1 MAAVARSDSRLG
13 PERAHRVAPHTRSK
27 LNTTVHT
34 YTYPSSHPRPAC
46 STRYGAS
53 ELHATA
59 SLIGGIAAQEA
70 VKLITT
76 QYMPLNNTYV
86 YNGIAGVG
94 GVLRV

>member
-1 MAAVARSDSRLG
+1 MLT
-13 PERAHRVAPHTRSK
+13 TRHLLVLLPSAIPPPL
-27 LNTTVHT
+27 LN
-34 YTYPSSHPRPAC
+34 R

-53 ELHATA
+53 ELHTTA

-76 QYMPLNNTYV
+76 QYMPLNNTYI